1 MKLRYMIG
9 ASGFSLALM
18 VVAPTAVAEPLMA
31 QKLPDLPESAF
42 ITQEAPEDLQAA
54 FEARPW
60 GSNCGNVVCSSDS
73 LNAQWEKWRPKTD
86 DPLNDLYNRNYSVG
100 YERYLDT
107 NLGNNP
113 RPTTISEGT
122 YTHQYK
128 WEDGYM
134 VHR

>member
-1 MKLRYMIG
+1 MKLPYMIG

-42 ITQEAPEDLQAA
+42 ITQDAPEDLQAA

-60 GSNCGNVVCSSDS
+60 GSNCGNVVCSSHS
-73 LNAQWEKWRPKTD
+73 LNDQWEKWRPKTD
-86 DPLNDLYNRNYSVG
+86 DPLNDIYNRNYSVG

-107 NLGNNP
+107 NLANNP